1 MDFTFFLRNELR
13 YCSYLF
19 FSILKLL
26 TKIKM
31 TEPGKLCPDGRFVE
45 FLTNFGFLK
54 HRIIP
59 ELNKYLSSPNL
70 SKPPATGVI
79 TCLLYFS

>member
-26 TKIKM
+26 TKTKM
-31 TEPGKLCPDGRFVE
+31 TEPAKLSPTGD
-45 FLTNFGFLK
+45 LSNSSQTLGFLS
-54 HRIIP
+54 I
-59 ELNKYLSSPNL
+59 E
-70 SKPPATGVI
+70 
-79 TCLLYFS
+79 